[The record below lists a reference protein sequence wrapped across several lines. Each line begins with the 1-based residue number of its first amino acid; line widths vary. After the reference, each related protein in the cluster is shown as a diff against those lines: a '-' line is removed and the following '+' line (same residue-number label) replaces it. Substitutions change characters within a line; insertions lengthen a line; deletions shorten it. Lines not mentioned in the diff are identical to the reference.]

1 MSRIKL
7 QINDGGKTNIKSP
20 AGFGGVRRT
29 SNVQKLNAT
38 VFFDTGRRTFLTP
51 LHKLSDAWVLYLY
64 TNY

>member
-7 QINDGGKTNIKSP
+7 QINNESRINTKSP
-20 AGFGGVRRT
+20 TGLGFARRT

-38 VFFDTGRRTFLTP
+38 VFFGTGRRTFLTP